1 MIRDE
6 LSNEYFEW
14 LFELMCA
21 NRYSD
26 NISYRKLL
34 MYLHTKDFRY
44 SIAMDE
50 NRADDGYELRYRY
63 SLERPDIDDIYAY
76 LDEPCSVLEM
86 MVALAIRCEEHIMDD
101 DEIGDRTRQWF
112 WNMVVN
118 LGLGDMDDTNFDKRY
133 VNDVIETFL
142 DREYEPNGRGGLF
155 IIRDCDVDLREV
167 EIWYQ
172 LMWYLDKII

>member
-14 LFELMCA
+14 LFELMCT

-34 MYLHTKDFRY
+34 MYLHGKDFRY

-63 SLERPDIDDIYAY
+63 SLKRPDIDDIYAY

-118 LGLGDMDDTNFDKRY
+118 LGLGDMDDANFDKRY
-133 VNDVIETFL
+133 VNDVIERFL
-142 DREYEPNGRGGLF
+142 DREYEPDGRGGLF
-155 IIRDCDVDLREV
+155 LIRDCDVDLRDV

-172 LMWYLDKII
+172 LMMYLDLFN